1 MTNVEKHPPGQRKW
15 PTRRRKPADLSS
27 NLKKLKE
34 NVEELG
40 NNVGNMA
47 SRQYERVQDVAKDA
61 VQETGET
68 IRRNPFATVATAL
81 GLGFLFGL
89 FKHHG

>member
-1 MTNVEKHPPGQRKW
+1 MTNVQKRPPVAKKAATQKEE
-15 PTRRRKPADLSS
+15 ADLSS
-27 NLKKLKE
+27 DLKKLKE

-47 SRQYERVQDVAKDA
+47 SRQYERVQEVAKDA

-81 GLGFLFGL
+81 GLGFLFGW
-89 FKHHG
+89 FKHRG